1 MQNPL
6 LATAGLP
13 DYAAI
18 RAEHVEPALREQ
30 LATNRARLAELL
42 AQPEPTFATLVVPF
56 EELQHRLNRVFAP
69 VAHLNAVKSSDALR
83 AAYNACLPL
92 LAEYQTEVGQN
103 ETLAAAYERIRER
116 EHAALTPAQ
125 LRVLDYALRDFR
137 LSGVRLPP
145 ERKARFKALMQELA
159 QLGAK
164 FEEHVLDATQAW
176 SKHVTDEAA
185 LAGLPEH
192 VLQRAARL
200 AQERGVPG
208 RVLSLDQ
215 PTYLAVM
222 THGEHRELRREVYE
236 AWTTRASDRG
246 PHAGKWDNGP
256 VIGEIL
262 ARRHEAAQLLGF
274 ANYAELSLATKMASD
289 VPEVVGFLERL
300 AAHYLPAAQRE
311 FAELERHAGAK
322 LEAWDVP
329 FWAEKL
335 RNERH
340 AVSEERLR
348 PWFPLPRVL
357 AGLFEVAQR
366 LYGLRIEER
375 AGVAVWHPDAKYYA
389 IADAHGH
396 AIGGFYLDLYAREQ
410 KRGGA
415 WMGEVTVRKRLG
427 GDGAELPVANLVG
440 NFAPPPPGRPA
451 LLTHTEVLT
460 LFHEFGHALHHL
472 LTRVDYPSL
481 AGINGVP
488 WDAVELPS
496 QLMENW
502 AWRPEVLPLVSAHV
516 DTGEPLPRAELD
528 RLLGTRTFHAGLAAV
543 RQLEFALFD
552 FRLHAEYD
560 PARGPDVTGLLA
572 DVRTKVAVVKA
583 PEFNRFAHSFMHVF
597 SGGYAA
603 GYYSYKWAEVLA
615 ADAFAAFAEAGVF
628 DATTAGR
635 FLDHVLSQ
643 GGSADQMDA
652 FVAFRGRKPDVAPL
666 LRQDGVAPAG
676 VAA

>member
-1 MQNPL
+1 
-6 LATAGLP
+6 
-13 DYAAI
+13 
-18 RAEHVEPALREQ
+18 
-30 LATNRARLAELL
+30 
-42 AQPEPTFATLVVPF
+42 
-56 EELQHRLNRVFAP
+56 
-69 VAHLNAVKSSDALR
+69 
-83 AAYNACLPL
+83 
-92 LAEYQTEVGQN
+92 
-103 ETLAAAYERIRER
+103 
-116 EHAALTPAQ
+116 
-125 LRVLDYALRDFR
+125 
-137 LSGVRLPP
+137 
-145 ERKARFKALMQELA
+145 
-159 QLGAK
+159 
-164 FEEHVLDATQAW
+164 
-176 SKHVTDEAA
+176 VTDASLLE
-185 LAGLPEH
+185 GLPEH
-192 VLQRAARL
+192 VRQRAARL
-200 AQERGVPG
+200 AADRGLEG
-208 RVLSLDQ
+208 WLLSLDQ
-215 PTYLAVM
+215 PTYLAVL
-222 THGEHRELRREVYE
+222 THGERRELRREVYE

-256 VIGEIL
+256 VIADIL

-300 AAHYLPAAQRE
+300 AAHYLPAARRE
-311 FAELERHAGAK
+311 FAALEGYAGAK
-322 LEAWDVP
+322 LAAWDVP
-329 FWAEKL
+329 FWAERL

-357 AGLFEVAQR
+357 AGLFEVARR

-375 AGVAVWHPDAKYYA
+375 AGVAVWHADAKYYA
-389 IADAHGH
+389 IADAHGREL
-396 AIGGFYLDLYAREQ
+396 GGFYLDLYAREQ

-415 WMGEVTVRKRLG
+415 WMGEVTVRKRLA

-440 NFAPPPPGRPA
+440 NFAPPQPGRPA

-516 DTGEPLPRAELD
+516 DTGEPLPTAELD
-528 RLLGTRTFHAGLAAV
+528 RLLGTRTFHAGLGAV

-552 FRLHAEYD
+552 FRLHAEYS
-560 PARGPDVTGLLA
+560 PAGGPALLELLA
-572 DVRTKVAVVKA
+572 DVRRKVAVVEP
-583 PEFNRFAHSFMHVF
+583 PESNRFAHSFMHVF

-628 DATTAGR
+628 DAATAGR

-652 FVAFRGRKPDVAPL
+652 FVAFRGRRPDVAPL
-666 LRQDGVAPAG
+666 LRQDGVAPAD

>member
-13 DYAAI
+13 DYSAI

-30 LATNRARLAELL
+30 LAANRARLAELL
-42 AQPEPTFATLVVPF
+42 AEPAPTFASLVEPF

-116 EHAALTPAQ
+116 EHATLTPAQ
-125 LRVLDYALRDFR
+125 LRVLDYALREFR

-145 ERKARFKALMQELA
+145 DRKARFKTLMQELA

-176 SKHVTDEAA
+176 SKHVTDGSL

-192 VLQRAARL
+192 VLQRSARL

-208 RVLSLDQ
+208 WVLSLDQ
-215 PTYLAVM
+215 PTYLAVL
-222 THGEHRELRREVYE
+222 THGARRELRREVYE

-246 PHAGKWDNGP
+246 PHAGTWDNGP

-300 AAHYLPAAQRE
+300 AAHYLPAARRE
-311 FAELERHAGAK
+311 FAELEAYAGSK
-322 LEAWDVP
+322 LEAWDGP

-375 AGVAVWHPDAKYYA
+375 PGVTVWHPDAKYYS
-389 IADAHGH
+389 IADAHGR
-396 AIGGFYLDLYAREQ
+396 AVGGF
-410 KRGGA
+410 
-415 WMGEVTVRKRLG
+415 
-427 GDGAELPVANLVG
+427 
-440 NFAPPPPGRPA
+440 
-451 LLTHTEVLT
+451 
-460 LFHEFGHALHHL
+460 
-472 LTRVDYPSL
+472 
-481 AGINGVP
+481 
-488 WDAVELPS
+488 
-496 QLMENW
+496 
-502 AWRPEVLPLVSAHV
+502 
-516 DTGEPLPRAELD
+516 
-528 RLLGTRTFHAGLAAV
+528 
-543 RQLEFALFD
+543 
-552 FRLHAEYD
+552 
-560 PARGPDVTGLLA
+560 
-572 DVRTKVAVVKA
+572 
-583 PEFNRFAHSFMHVF
+583 
-597 SGGYAA
+597 
-603 GYYSYKWAEVLA
+603 
-615 ADAFAAFAEAGVF
+615 
-628 DATTAGR
+628 
-635 FLDHVLSQ
+635 
-643 GGSADQMDA
+643 
-652 FVAFRGRKPDVAPL
+652 
-666 LRQDGVAPAG
+666 
-676 VAA
+676 

>member
-1 MQNPL
+1 MLNPL

-13 DYAAI
+13 DYVAI
-18 RAEHVEPALREQ
+18 RPEHVEPAIREQ
-30 LATNRARLAELL
+30 LATNRAALAALL
-42 AQPEPTFATLVVPF
+42 AQPEPTFASLVEPF

-69 VAHLNAVKSSDALR
+69 VAHLNAVRNSDALR

-103 ETLAAAYERIRER
+103 ETLAAAYERVQAREG
-116 EHAALTPAQ
+116 ASLSPAQ
-125 LRVLDYALRDFR
+125 RRVLDYALREFR
-137 LSGVRLPP
+137 LAGVRLPP
-145 ERKARFKALMQELA
+145 DAKARFKTLMQELA

-164 FEEHVLDATQAW
+164 FEEQVLDATQAW
-176 SKHVTDEAA
+176 SKHVTDETV
-185 LAGLPEH
+185 LAGLPPH
-192 VLQRAARL
+192 VLARAARL
-200 AQERGVPG
+200 AEERGLPG
-208 RVLSLDQ
+208 WVLSLDQ
-215 PTYLAVM
+215 PTYTAVVM
-222 THGEHRELRREVYE
+222 HGANRELRREIYE
-236 AWTTRASDRG
+236 AWVTRASDRG
-246 PHAGKWDNGP
+246 PHAGRWDNGP

-262 ARRHEAAQLLGF
+262 QRRHEAARLLGF

-289 VPEVVGFLERL
+289 VPEVVGFLHRL
-300 AAHYLPAAQRE
+300 ADHYVPAAKRE
-311 FAELERHAGAK
+311 FIALENYADGC
-322 LEAWDVP
+322 LDAWDVP
-329 FWAEKL
+329 YWAERL

-357 AGLFEVAQR
+357 TGLFEVAQR
-366 LYGLRIEER
+366 LYGLAIEER
-375 AGVAVWHPDAKYYA
+375 PGVPVWHADAKHYA
-389 IADAHGH
+389 LRDAGGRE
-396 AIGGFYLDLYAREQ
+396 IGGFYTDLYSREQ

-427 GDGAELPVANLVG
+427 GRDAELPVANLVC
-440 NFAPPPPGRPA
+440 NFAPPQPGRPA
-451 LLTHTEVLT
+451 LLTHSEVVT

-496 QLMENW
+496 QIMENW

-516 DTGEPLPRAELD
+516 DTGEPLPREELD

-560 PARGPDVTGLLA
+560 PSKGPDVDGLLA
-572 DVRTKVAVVKA
+572 SVRARVAAIRA

-628 DATTAGR
+628 DAGTARR
-635 FLDHVLSQ
+635 FLDDVLSQ
-643 GGSADQMDA
+643 GGSRDLMDA

-666 LRQDGVAPAG
+666 LKQDGI
-676 VAA
+676 AAERAA

>member
-13 DYAAI
+13 DYGAI
-18 RAEHVEPALREQ
+18 RAEHVEPAIREQ
-30 LATNRARLAELL
+30 LALNRRALAELL
-42 AQPEPTFATLVVPF
+42 AQPSPTFASLVEPF
-56 EELQHRLNRVFAP
+56 EDLQHRLNRVFAP
-69 VAHLNAVKSSDALR
+69 IAHLNAVRNSDALR

-103 ETLAAAYERIRER
+103 ETLAAAYEAVRER
-116 EHAALTPAQ
+116 EGTTLTAAQ
-125 LRVLDYALRDFR
+125 RRVLDYALREFR
-137 LSGVRLPP
+137 LAGVRLPA
-145 ERKARFKALMQELA
+145 EKKDRFKALMQELA

-164 FEEHVLDATQAW
+164 FEEQVLDATQAW
-176 SKHVTDEAA
+176 SKHVTDVSQ
-185 LAGLPEH
+185 LAGLPPH
-192 VLQRAARL
+192 VLARAALL
-200 AQERGVPG
+200 AEDRGLAG
-208 RVLSLDQ
+208 WVLSLDQ
-215 PTYLAVM
+215 PTYMAVV
-222 THGEHRELRREVYE
+222 THCTNRELRREIYE

-246 PHAGKWDNGP
+246 PFAGRWNNGP
-256 VIGEIL
+256 VIDEIL
-262 ARRHEAAQLLGF
+262 KRRHEAAQLLGF

-289 VPEVVGFLERL
+289 VSEVIGFLNRL
-300 AAHYLPAAQRE
+300 AEHYVPAAKRE
-311 FAELERHAGAK
+311 FVALECYADGC

-329 FWAEKL
+329 YWAERM

-357 AGLFEVAQR
+357 SGLFEVAQR
-366 LYGLRIEER
+366 LYGLTVEER
-375 AGVAVWHPDAKYYA
+375 PDVAVWHPDAKYYA
-389 IADAHGH
+389 LRDADGREL
-396 AIGGFYLDLYAREQ
+396 GGFYTDLYAREQ

-427 GDGAELPVANLVG
+427 GRDADLPVANLVC
-440 NFAPPPPGRPA
+440 NFAPPQPGRPA
-451 LLTHTEVLT
+451 LLTHSEVVT
-460 LFHEFGHALHHL
+460 LFHEFGHTLHHL
-472 LTRVDYPSL
+472 LTRVDYPSV

-496 QLMENW
+496 QIMENW
-502 AWRPEVLPLVSAHV
+502 AWRTEVLPLVSAHV
-516 DTGEPLPRAELD
+516 DTGEPLPREELD
-528 RLLGTRTFHAGLAAV
+528 RLLGTRTFHAGLAAA

-552 FRLHAEYD
+552 FRLHAEFD
-560 PARGPDVTGLLA
+560 PARGSNADALLA
-572 DVRTKVAVVKA
+572 DVRSRVAAVRP

-628 DATTAGR
+628 DAGTARR

-643 GGSADQMDA
+643 GGSRDQMDA

-666 LRQDGVAPAG
+666 LRQDGIVSDR
-676 VAA
+676 AA